1 MLSSITGLVFAMA
14 HTCSLA
20 SRSPVLRPATLAAHT
35 PGMASGTHAC
45 TQQMQHLDSNQYH
58 DATSG
63 ARPESGLP
71 LGHGGRSTRGLLGR
85 TPFVLLPSSCG
96 STSGRRLT
104 SCCMTAGELEPYNGV
119 ILPQLARRPPRARF
133 LLSRSDAGTLIV
145 TLPSRGV
152 KAAME
157 PPPLA
162 DFLRSDFLLSL
173 LMICFPFCPL
183 FAGAVF
189 YGVLELLF
197 EPEPKVLTSVWTR
210 LVQPLLAAVDAPF
223 SIRRLRPRNAILGCA
238 GVAWL
243 AARAFT
249 SAAFSVGEFQWEYKE
264 KLAGVITT
272 CYRQGPV
279 EELDIYLQDRQFEL
293 VTGCKKICIG
303 GNSQLSEAEANWV
316 FQSISAVLAEESVPR
331 TAEVDWNT
339 QYSSTRS
346 HQAR

>member
-133 LLSRSDAGTLIV
+133 LLSRSDARAHSSSPCRPVVSRRQWSHHLLLISFG
-145 TLPSRGV
+145 LISFC
-152 KAAME
+152 
-157 PPPLA
+157 L
-162 DFLRSDFLLSL
+162 FL
-173 LMICFPFCPL
+173 
-183 FAGAVF
+183 
-189 YGVLELLF
+189 
-197 EPEPKVLTSVWTR
+197 
-210 LVQPLLAAVDAPF
+210 
-223 SIRRLRPRNAILGCA
+223 
-238 GVAWL
+238 
-243 AARAFT
+243 
-249 SAAFSVGEFQWEYKE
+249 
-264 KLAGVITT
+264 
-272 CYRQGPV
+272 
-279 EELDIYLQDRQFEL
+279 
-293 VTGCKKICIG
+293 
-303 GNSQLSEAEANWV
+303 
-316 FQSISAVLAEESVPR
+316 
-331 TAEVDWNT
+331 
-339 QYSSTRS
+339 
-346 HQAR
+346 